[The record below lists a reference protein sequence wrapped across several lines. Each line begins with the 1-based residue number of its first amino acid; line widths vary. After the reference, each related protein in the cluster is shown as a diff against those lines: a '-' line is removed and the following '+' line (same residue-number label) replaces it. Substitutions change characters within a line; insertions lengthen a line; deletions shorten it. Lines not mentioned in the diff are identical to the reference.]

1 MLDRVVTMTREA
13 AARPATWNS
22 GAHTIEAVIASGT
35 PVVRRDDKGEF
46 LEVLNINGADL
57 SALKGASVLD
67 GHQQDG
73 VRSVLGVVEDA
84 RVEGDEIIAR
94 LRMSTRPE
102 VAPIVQDIA
111 EGVIRNLSVGYTV
124 TGWKNSTAEGKRIR
138 TAINWTPREVS
149 FVAVPA
155 DRNAHTR
162 SANMNERVTVN
173 KQIRELATRAG
184 AAASVADDLIDREAS
199 IDEARAAVLDDIL
212 VRGNV
217 SIRPHRSTDD
227 PMFFRDAVSDALCYR
242 IDPNMKP
249 KNQAAAQYI
258 GLTIP
263 EISRLCLQ
271 REGFNTTGLTADAL
285 VTRALNTTSDFPYL
299 MQDALNKTLRVAY
312 EAAPSGLKRVAR
324 ETSVADFRTK
334 HRIMLDSTGF
344 QLEQVNEDGEFKRD
358 TMVDSDATY
367 AVDTYGKIFGISR
380 QALIN
385 DDLGAFNDIARR
397 LGIAAGQF
405 EANFLANLLLA
416 NSGDGQTMPDG
427 HPLFDAT
434 HGNLATSG
442 AVPSVTTLTAAR
454 LAMRHQTGTGG
465 GLIAVTPA
473 YLVVPA
479 ELETDAEQLVTQIRP
494 VTVTDVNP
502 FSSLVGIVVE
512 PRLPQYGWY
521 MVASPGEID
530 GLEYCYLAGQPGPQV
545 EARLG
550 FDVDGLETRIRLDYG
565 GGFVDWRGWY
575 YNPGH

>member
-1 MLDRVVTMTREA
+1 MTRC
-13 AARPATWNS
+13 
-22 GAHTIEAVIASGT
+22 
-35 PVVRRDDKGEF
+35 F
-46 LEVLNINGADL
+46 
-57 SALKGASVLD
+57 
-67 GHQQDG
+67 
-73 VRSVLGVVEDA
+73 
-84 RVEGDEIIAR
+84 
-94 LRMSTRPE
+94 
-102 VAPIVQDIA
+102 
-111 EGVIRNLSVGYTV
+111 
-124 TGWKNSTAEGKRIR
+124 
-138 TAINWTPREVS
+138 
-149 FVAVPA
+149 
-155 DRNAHTR
+155 
-162 SANMNERVTVN
+162 
-173 KQIRELATRAG
+173 
-184 AAASVADDLIDREAS
+184 
-199 IDEARAAVLDDIL
+199 
-212 VRGNV
+212 
-217 SIRPHRSTDD
+217 
-227 PMFFRDAVSDALCYR
+227 R
-242 IDPNMKP
+242 IDPNRKP

-334 HRIMLDSTGF
+334 HRLQLDSTGF
-344 QLEQVNEDGEFKRD
+344 ELEQVNEDGEFKRD

-367 AVDTYGKIFGISR
+367 AVSTYGKIFGISR
-380 QALIN
+380 QALVN

-416 NSGDGQTMPDG
+416 NSGDGQTMSDG
-427 HPLFDAT
+427 KPLFDPT
-434 HGNLATSG
+434 HNNMVGSGSG
-442 AVPSVTTLTAAR
+442 AVPSVTTLAAAR
-454 LAMRHQTGTGG
+454 LAMRHQVGIGG

-479 ELETDAEQLVTQIRP
+479 ELETGAEQLVTQIRP
-494 VTVTDVNP
+494 IQVGDVNP
-502 FSSLVGIVVE
+502 FSTLVGIVVE
-512 PRLPQYGWY
+512 PRLPAYGWY

-530 GLEYCYLAGQPGPQV
+530 GLEFCYLAGQPGPQV

-575 YNPGH
+575 YNAGH